1 MNTKSTRERILQ
13 TLLANPRCTIN
24 ELAQA
29 VGISP
34 ISVRHHLNSLLAEGL
49 VASEEERH
57 GVGRPRLVYYLTE
70 AGLERFP
77 TRYVRLTTRL
87 LNQLKGTLSSQA
99 MSEIFA
105 QIGEEIATGYHSIV
119 EKMSTEERLEFLRKI
134 LAEEGF
140 LVEWEKDGDTYR
152 IREVNCPYYY
162 LSQQYPEV
170 CSVDQSLI
178 STLLAHPADKISCI
192 VQKDQR
198 CVYIIKSEK
207 EHGKP
212 LSTRNESSRVGR

>member
-1 MNTKSTRERILQ
+1 MNNKSTRDRILQ
-13 TLLANPRCTIN
+13 TLLNNPRCTIN

-34 ISVRHHLNSLLAEGL
+34 ISVRHHLNTLLAEGL
-49 VASEEERH
+49 VTSEEERH

-87 LNQLKGTLSSQA
+87 LDQLKGTLSPKA
-99 MSEIFA
+99 ISEIFA
-105 QIGEEIATGYHSIV
+105 QIGEEIATGYHDLV
-119 EKMSTEERLEFLRKI
+119 AKMGTEERLEFLRKV

-140 LVEWEKDGDTYR
+140 LMEWEKEGDTYR
-152 IREVNCPYYY
+152 IREINCPYYY

-178 STLLAHPADKISCI
+178 SALLAHPADKVTCV

-198 CVYIIKSEK
+198 CVYIIKTEK
-207 EHGKP
+207 EHGKSIP
-212 LSTRNESSRVGR
+212 TRNESPHMGR

>member
-1 MNTKSTRERILQ
+1 MNLKSTRERILQ
-13 TLLANPRCTIN
+13 TLLNSPRRTIN

-29 VGISP
+29 AGISP
-34 ISVRHHLNSLLAEGL
+34 ISVRHHLNALLAEGL
-49 VASEEERH
+49 VTSEEERH

-87 LNQLKGTLSSQA
+87 LDQLKGTLSPETI
-99 MSEIFA
+99 SEIFA
-105 QIGEEIATGYHSIV
+105 QIGEEIATNYHDV
-119 EKMSTEERLEFLRKI
+119 VAKMSTEERLEFLREV

-140 LVEWEKDGDTYR
+140 LVEWEKEGDTYR
-152 IREVNCPYYY
+152 IREINCPYYY

-170 CSVDQSLI
+170 CSVDQRLI
-178 STLLAHPADKISCI
+178 STLLAYPADKVTCV

-198 CVYIIKSEK
+198 CVYIIRMEN

-212 LSTRNESSRVGR
+212 TPTRHESPRMGR